1 MDIYS
6 PLQQIQFEMPSGIEL
21 YIKRDDLIHPYISGN
36 KWRKLK
42 YLIQTAQLQNK
53 KTLVTFGGAYS
64 NHLLATACAAAL
76 KGFKS
81 LGFVRGEELDASNHT
96 LFLCEQFGMKIIF
109 VDRISY
115 LNKAALFEKYFSNN
129 NDAFFIDEGGRS
141 DEAILGCSELID
153 ELPQTFDH
161 IVLAAGTGSTFCG
174 ILKGCAKHN
183 LSTKV
188 HAIVVHKGIPEI
200 VDYTIA
206 KTSYAHYSIQDDYHF
221 GAYAKTSPDLI
232 SFMKKF
238 QQATGILLD
247 PVYTAK
253 ALYALYDLIQ
263 QGVIQAKEKVLF
275 IHTGGLI
282 GNLGMKD
289 KLQ

>member
-6 PLQQIQFEMPSGIEL
+6 PLQQIQFEIPSGIDL

-81 LGFVRGEELDASNHT
+81 VGFVRGEELDASNHT

-115 LNKAALFEKYFSNN
+115 LNKAELFEKYFSNN

-188 HAIVVHKGIPEI
+188 HAVVVHKGIQEI

-206 KTSYAHYSIQDDYHF
+206 KTSYAHYSIQDNYHF

-232 SFMKKF
+232 YFMKKF

>member
-188 HAIVVHKGIPEI
+188 HAIVVHKGTPEI

>member
-1 MDIYS
+1 MEIYS
-6 PLQQIQFEMPSGIEL
+6 PLEQIQFEIPNGIEL

-53 KTLVTFGGAYS
+53 KILVTFGGAYS

-81 LGFVRGEELDASNHT
+81 VGFVRGEELDASNHT
-96 LFLCEQFGMKIIF
+96 LFLCEQFGMKMIF

-115 LNKAALFEKYFSNN
+115 LNKAELFEKYFSNN
-129 NDAFFIDEGGRS
+129 KDAFFIDEGGRS

-161 IVLAAGTGSTFCG
+161 IVLAAGTGITFCG
-174 ILKGCAKHN
+174 ILNGCAKHH

-188 HAIVVHKGIPEI
+188 HAVVVHKGIQEI
-200 VDYTIA
+200 VDYTTS
-206 KTSYAHYSIQDDYHF
+206 KTTHPHYSIQENYHF

>member
-81 LGFVRGEELDASNHT
+81 VGFVRGEELDASNHT

-129 NDAFFIDEGGRS
+129 KDAFFIDEGGRS

-206 KTSYAHYSIQDDYHF
+206 KTAYPHYSIQENYHF

>member
-1 MDIYS
+1 MIFIYF
-6 PLQQIQFEMPSGIEL
+6 I
-21 YIKRDDLIHPYISGN
+21 
-36 KWRKLK
+36 KLK

>member
-6 PLQQIQFEMPSGIEL
+6 PLQQIQFEMPFGIEL

-81 LGFVRGEELDASNHT
+81 VGFVRGEELDASNHT

-115 LNKAALFEKYFSNN
+115 LNKAELFEKYFSNN
-129 NDAFFIDEGGRS
+129 KDAFFIDEGGRS

-188 HAIVVHKGIPEI
+188 HAIVVHKGIQEI

-206 KTSYAHYSIQDDYHF
+206 KTSYAHYSIQDNYHF
-221 GAYAKTSPDLI
+221 GAYAKISPDLI

>member
-1 MDIYS
+1 MEIYS
-6 PLQQIQFEMPSGIEL
+6 PLQQIQFETPSGIEL

-42 YLIQTAQLQNK
+42 YLIQTAHIQNK

-81 LGFVRGEELDASNHT
+81 VGFVRGEELDASNHT

-115 LNKAALFEKYFSNN
+115 LNKPTLFEKYFSNN

-141 DEAILGCSELID
+141 EEAILGCSELID

-188 HAIVVHKGIPEI
+188 HAVVVHKGIQEI

-206 KTSYAHYSIQDDYHF
+206 KTSYAHYSIQDNYHF

-263 QGVIQAKEKVLF
+263 HGVIQAKEKVLF

>member
-206 KTSYAHYSIQDDYHF
+206 KTSYAHYSIQDNYHF

>member
-81 LGFVRGEELDASNHT
+81 VGFVRGEELDASNHT

-206 KTSYAHYSIQDDYHF
+206 KTSYAHYSIQDNYHF

>member
-1 MDIYS
+1 MISVFDTSNSILEEISSYS
-6 PLQQIQFEMPSGIEL
+6 ANSVKLFV
-21 YIKRDDLIHPYISGN
+21 KRDDLIHPFISGN

-42 YLIQTAQLQNK
+42 YLIQTAQVQNK

-81 LGFVRGEELDASNHT
+81 VGFVRGEELDASNHT
-96 LFLCEQFGMKIIF
+96 LFLCEQFGMKMIF

-129 NDAFFIDEGGRS
+129 EDAFFIDEGGRS

-174 ILKGCAKHN
+174 ILKGCAKKAVPQEIYV
-183 LSTKV
+183 LAVQKL
-188 HAIVVHKGIPEI
+188 IPF
-200 VDYTIA
+200 A
-206 KTSYAHYSIQDDYHF
+206 KSIMF
-221 GAYAKTSPDLI
+221 GEACSAVP
-232 SFMKKF
+232 
-238 QQATGILLD
+238 
-247 PVYTAK
+247 
-253 ALYALYDLIQ
+253 
-263 QGVIQAKEKVLF
+263 LF
-275 IHTGGLI
+275 
-282 GNLGMKD
+282 KR
-289 KLQ
+289 K

>member
-1 MDIYS
+1 
-6 PLQQIQFEMPSGIEL
+6 
-21 YIKRDDLIHPYISGN
+21 
-36 KWRKLK
+36 
-42 YLIQTAQLQNK
+42 
-53 KTLVTFGGAYS
+53 
-64 NHLLATACAAAL
+64 
-76 KGFKS
+76 
-81 LGFVRGEELDASNHT
+81 
-96 LFLCEQFGMKIIF
+96 MKIIF

-115 LNKAALFEKYFSNN
+115 LNKPALFEKYFSNN

-174 ILKGCAKHN
+174 ILKGCAKYN

-188 HAIVVHKGIPEI
+188 HAVVVHKGIQEI

-206 KTSYAHYSIQDDYHF
+206 KTSYAHYSIQDNYHF

>member
-6 PLQQIQFEMPSGIEL
+6 PLQQIHFEIPSGIEL

-42 YLIQTAQLQNK
+42 YLIQTAQVQNK
-53 KTLVTFGGAYS
+53 KTLITFGGAYS

-81 LGFVRGEELDASNHT
+81 VGFVRGEELDASNHT

-115 LNKAALFEKYFSNN
+115 LNKAELFEKYFSNN
-129 NDAFFIDEGGRS
+129 KDAFFIDEGGRS

-153 ELPQTFDH
+153 ELPKTFDH

-206 KTSYAHYSIQDDYHF
+206 KTSYAHYSIQDNYHF

-253 ALYALYDLIQ
+253 ALYALYDLIKH
-263 QGVIQAKEKVLF
+263 GVIHAKEKVLF

>member
-1 MDIYS
+1 MY
-6 PLQQIQFEMPSGIEL
+6 SGIEL

-81 LGFVRGEELDASNHT
+81 VGFVRGEELDASNHT

-115 LNKAALFEKYFSNN
+115 LNKPTLFEKYFSNN

-188 HAIVVHKGIPEI
+188 HAVVVHKGIQEI

-206 KTSYAHYSIQDDYHF
+206 KTSYAHYSIQDNYHF

>member
-81 LGFVRGEELDASNHT
+81 VGFVRGEELDASNHT

-129 NDAFFIDEGGRS
+129 KDAFFIDEGGRS

>member
-64 NHLLATACAAAL
+64 NHLLATACSAAL

-81 LGFVRGEELDASNHT
+81 VGFVRGEELDASNHT
-96 LFLCEQFGMKIIF
+96 LFLCEQFGMKMIF

-115 LNKAALFEKYFSNN
+115 LNKAELFEKYFSDN

-188 HAIVVHKGIPEI
+188 HAVVVHKGIPEI

-206 KTSYAHYSIQDDYHF
+206 KTSYAHYSIQDNYHF

-253 ALYALYDLIQ
+253 ALYALYDLIR

>member
-1 MDIYS
+1 M
-6 PLQQIQFEMPSGIEL
+6 
-21 YIKRDDLIHPYISGN
+21 
-36 KWRKLK
+36 
-42 YLIQTAQLQNK
+42 IQTAQLQNK

-81 LGFVRGEELDASNHT
+81 IGFVRGEELDASNHT
-96 LFLCEQFGMKIIF
+96 LFLCEQFGMKMIF

-115 LNKAALFEKYFSNN
+115 LNKAELFEKYFSNN
-129 NDAFFIDEGGRS
+129 KDAFFIDEGGRS

-188 HAIVVHKGIPEI
+188 HAIVVHKGIQEI

-206 KTSYAHYSIQDDYHF
+206 KTAYTHYSIQDNYHF
-221 GAYAKTSPDLI
+221 GAYAKTSSDLI

-253 ALYALYDLIQ
+253 ALFAVYDLIQ
-263 QGVIQAKEKVLF
+263 QAIIQPGENVLF

>member
-81 LGFVRGEELDASNHT
+81 VGFVRGEELDASNHT

-183 LSTKV
+183 LSTKI

-206 KTSYAHYSIQDDYHF
+206 KTSYAHYSIQDNYHF
-221 GAYAKTSPDLI
+221 GAYAKTSADLI

-253 ALYALYDLIQ
+253 ALYALYDFIQ

>member
-1 MDIYS
+1 MEIHS
-6 PLQQIQFEMPSGIEL
+6 PLEQIQFEIPNGIEL

-81 LGFVRGEELDASNHT
+81 VGFVRGEELDASNHT
-96 LFLCEQFGMKIIF
+96 LFLCEQFGMKMIF

-115 LNKAALFEKYFSNN
+115 LNKAELFEKYFSNN
-129 NDAFFIDEGGRS
+129 LDAFFIDEGGRS

-174 ILKGCAKHN
+174 ILNGCAKHH

-188 HAIVVHKGIPEI
+188 HAVVVHKGIQEI
-200 VDYTIA
+200 VDYTTS
-206 KTSYAHYSIQDDYHF
+206 KTTHPHYSIQENYHF

-253 ALYALYDLIQ
+253 SLYALYDLIQ
-263 QGVIQAKEKVLF
+263 QAIIQPREKVLF

>member
-1 MDIYS
+1 MEIYS

-81 LGFVRGEELDASNHT
+81 VGFVRGEELDASNHT
-96 LFLCEQFGMKIIF
+96 LFLCEQFGMKFIF

-115 LNKAALFEKYFSNN
+115 LNKPALFEKYFSNN

-188 HAIVVHKGIPEI
+188 HAVVVHKGIQEI

-206 KTSYAHYSIQDDYHF
+206 KTSYAHYSIQDNYHF